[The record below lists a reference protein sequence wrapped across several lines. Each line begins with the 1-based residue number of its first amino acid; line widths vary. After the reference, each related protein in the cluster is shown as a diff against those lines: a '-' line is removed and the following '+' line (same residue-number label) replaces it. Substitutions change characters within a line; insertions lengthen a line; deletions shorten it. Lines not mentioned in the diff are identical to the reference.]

1 MKKKPLNPASNQV
14 YVEQRRAEGG
24 GKGGQSP
31 PKVILGGD
39 CPPPKFSKTKKF
51 LSKTSLYG
59 LKYYKIVKKWS
70 ENASSKVQKS
80 KIFLHIPRSLG
91 PSGLGAYNRPFGLR
105 FVLSSPPKKNSSARP
120 WSIASMPTRLSVYWR
135 DRKCRKRN
143 QIKEL

>member
-1 MKKKPLNPASNQV
+1 MIVRKYMIN
-14 YVEQRRAEGG
+14 AEACRGG
-24 GKGGQSP
+24 GEGGQSP

-80 KIFLHIPRSLG
+80 KIFLHRG
-91 PSGLGAYNRPFGLR
+91 RGRPF
-105 FVLSSPPKKNSSARP
+105 P
-120 WSIASMPTRLSVYWR
+120 
-135 DRKCRKRN
+135 
-143 QIKEL
+143 